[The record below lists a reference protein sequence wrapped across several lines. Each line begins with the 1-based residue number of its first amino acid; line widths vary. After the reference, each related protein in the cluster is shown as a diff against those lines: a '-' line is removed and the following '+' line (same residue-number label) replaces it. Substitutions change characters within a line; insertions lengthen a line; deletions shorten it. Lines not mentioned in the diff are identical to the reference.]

1 MKRVLLTGASGF
13 IGSHCVESLL
23 RLDYEVH
30 ALSSQEPH
38 QSSANIIWHQADL
51 RVAGHARRVMESV
64 KPTHLLHLAW
74 FVVPGKL
81 ISSPENFGWVTSSFE
96 LIRDFADLG
105 GARVV
110 VCGSGYEYDWNYGY
124 CSERLTPTV
133 PNTVYGCCKNA
144 LHELLRSFGDLNGL
158 SNAWGRVFFLYGPR
172 EHPDRLVSSV
182 IRSLLKGEAARCSHG
197 RQIRDYM
204 HVQDVANGLVT
215 LLDSNVQGA
224 INVCSGQATTLR
236 DIVLSIGRICQRPE
250 LVQLGAISARANDTP
265 LVVGD
270 NARLTSETGWKQ
282 QLDLEAGLCETVDWW
297 RQHLA

>member
-13 IGSHCVESLL
+13 IGGHCVEPLL

-38 QSSANIIWHQADL
+38 QSSANITWHQADL

-105 GARVV
+105 GTRAV

-204 HVQDVANGLVT
+204 HVQDVAGGLVT

-250 LVQLGAISARANDTP
+250 LVQLGAIPARANDSP

-282 QLDLEAGLCETVDWW
+282 QLDLEAGLRETVDWW